1 MDNAGHGTR
10 AQGTTLV
17 IGGGSGKT
25 GRRVAERLTARGL
38 PIRIGSRSAQPPFD
52 WEKPA
57 TWGPAVQ
64 NIESAYV
71 TYYPDLAFPGAADT
85 VRAFV
90 KVAQDNGV
98 RRLVLL
104 SGRGEPGAQL
114 AEEAVRASGLEWT
127 IVCASFFFQNFNEN
141 FLVDPVRSGEVAFPV
156 GDVPDPFVDAD
167 DVADVAVAALTE
179 DGRTG
184 EVYEVTSPRLLTFAG
199 AVAEIARASGREIRY
214 VQVSAEQYAAAL
226 LESGAP
232 PELATPLTELFTSIF
247 DGRNSSVTD
256 GVQRALGRPPR
267 DFADFA
273 RDAAATGVWRS

>member
-64 NIESAYV
+64 DIESAYV

-127 IVCASFFFQNFNEN
+127 IVRASFFFQNFNEN